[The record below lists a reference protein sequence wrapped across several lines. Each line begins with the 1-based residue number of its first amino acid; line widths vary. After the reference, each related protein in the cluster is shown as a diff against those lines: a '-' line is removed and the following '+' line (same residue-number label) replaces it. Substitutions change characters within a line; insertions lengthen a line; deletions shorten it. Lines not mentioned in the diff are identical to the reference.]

1 MEKVKYEDLS
11 ESNSGKVKDVE
22 TINKT
27 LHNLNSLFKT
37 SGCDEQIC
45 EIIMGKLPDSVK
57 GNALVSL
64 NPCSSSPI
72 FFGGGMKSFTY
83 RKVAS
88 SRLSRLVAHFQNV
101 YEGDFGPKLNSRA
114 VYCSR
119 IYGMQDF
126 FLEE

>member
-1 MEKVKYEDLS
+1 MEKIKYEELS

-45 EIIMGKLPDSVK
+45 EIILGKLPDSVK

-64 NPCSSSPI
+64 NPQNSSPI
-72 FFGGGMKSFTY
+72 YFGGGMNSF
-83 RKVAS
+83 S
-88 SRLSRLVAHFQNV
+88 
-101 YEGDFGPKLNSRA
+101 
-114 VYCSR
+114 
-119 IYGMQDF
+119 
-126 FLEE
+126 

>member
-22 TINKT
+22 TINKS
-27 LHNLNSLFKT
+27 LYNLNSLFKT

-64 NPCSSSPI
+64 NP
-72 FFGGGMKSFTY
+72 
-83 RKVAS
+83 
-88 SRLSRLVAHFQNV
+88 
-101 YEGDFGPKLNSRA
+101 
-114 VYCSR
+114 
-119 IYGMQDF
+119 
-126 FLEE
+126 

>member
-83 RKVAS
+83 HKVAS
-88 SRLSRLVAHFQNV
+88 SRLSRLVAHFHIFRLFMKGNFDAYV
-101 YEGDFGPKLNSRA
+101 L
-114 VYCSR
+114 
-119 IYGMQDF
+119 
-126 FLEE
+126 